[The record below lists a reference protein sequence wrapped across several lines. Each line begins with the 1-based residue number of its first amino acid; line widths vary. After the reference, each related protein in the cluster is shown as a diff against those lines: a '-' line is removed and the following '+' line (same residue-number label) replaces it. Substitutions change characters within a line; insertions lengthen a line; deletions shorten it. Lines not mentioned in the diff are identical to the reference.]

1 MILLCV
7 HALWEVAVA
16 GVDLAAVDQVGDG
29 AAGGQQLGDQPRLD
43 PELM

>member
-16 GVDLAAVDQVGDG
+16 AVDQVGDG
-29 AAGGQQLGDQPRLD
+29 EAGGQQLGDQPRLD